1 MFAVFIADKM
11 EEKKCPQS
19 NLDRQRTTGFLL
31 GLILVLALIFVALEW
46 NSIES
51 APDGATVDLSELMH
65 EDEMVPMS
73 IEEQFA
79 QLEPDKAQPK
89 EAEQLHIVEDNVE
102 LAPQEEQVAE
112 AEGEGEDE
120 ALLKELQED
129 EEESKVLAPM
139 GIDPDDNPLKFRLVE
154 DLPQYPGGAVELMK
168 WLTKNLRYPKL
179 AQIRKT
185 EGKVIAHFYVEKDG
199 TITGLKVVQSLSR
212 ECDKEALRVLGMMPN
227 WQPGVQNGKP
237 CRTKVS
243 IPIVFKL

>member
-1 MFAVFIADKM
+1 MEQKKTPQADID
-11 EEKKCPQS
+11 Q
-19 NLDRQRTTGFLL
+19 QRTTGFLL
-31 GLILVLALIFVALEW
+31 GVILVLALLFVALEW
-46 NSIES
+46 NSIPASYDE
-51 APDGATVDLSELMH
+51 ATLDLSELMH

-89 EAEQLHIVEDNVE
+89 EAEQLHIVDDNVE

-112 AEGEGEDE
+112 NESEGDDE
-120 ALLKELQED
+120 QLLQELKGDD
-129 EEESKVLAPM
+129 EDDGKVLPPM
-139 GIDPDDNPLKFRLVE
+139 GIDP
-154 DLPQYPGGAVELMK
+154 PQYPGGAVELMK
-168 WLTKNLRYPKL
+168 WLTKNLRYPKI
-179 AQIRKT
+179 AEMRKT
-185 EGKVIAHFYVEKDG
+185 QGKVIAHFYVEKDG
-199 TITGLKVVQSLSR
+199 SITGLKVVQSLSR